1 MIAGK
6 SGGAPSIIDS
16 ALGRS
21 VVVSETTAGV
31 TQFTDV
37 SMEIQSNVLLHD
49 LVMFIL
55 YRIYC

>member
-1 MIAGK
+1 MVAGK

-37 SMEIQSNVLLHD
+37 
-49 LVMFIL
+49 
-55 YRIYC
+55 RIEVKAIYFYMTW

>member
-1 MIAGK
+1 MVAGK
-6 SGGAPSIIDS
+6 SGGAPSITDS

-37 SMEIQSNVLLHD
+37 SMKLK
-49 LVMFIL
+49 L
-55 YRIYC
+55 YM